1 MISLNNNDLM
11 RSMAN
16 DTMAR
21 HEEEARIQRLTKRPK
36 PAPAPKPS
44 RFSSFRLW
52 LRSAPRHS

>member
-11 RSMAN
+11 RSMAK
-16 DTMAR
+16 DTMER
-21 HEEEARIQRLTKRPK
+21 HEQEARVQRLTAQPK

-44 RFSSFRLW
+44 RLTSFRLW

>member
-1 MISLNNNDLM
+1 MISLTNNDLM
-11 RSMAN
+11 RTMAK

-21 HEEEARIQRLTKRPK
+21 HEEEARVQRLIKQPA
-36 PAPAPKPS
+36 PAPAPKSS